1 MAVVTE
7 LVSQFSF
14 KGDLKPQENFNAN
27 LKQSVALLS
36 AVAVGFYGATGV
48 LFAFVAEA
56 TSAADAL
63 LDMNAETG
71 ISVESIQELG
81 FAAALSGSST
91 EAMTAS
97 LAGLA
102 KVSGDAARGLGKGKK
117 AFDELGISVKDS
129 SGNVKTADILFGEL
143 RDSFARLG
151 TDQATQKSIIA
162 ALGLDPSTLQ
172 LLNATS
178 EEVAVLVEK
187 SRALGIVTTEQAQA
201 AAEFQDSLDTAKFAV
216 SAISQ
221 QIAIGLAPTM
231 QRITDG
237 FVEFLIANKD
247 LIQDGLKYLGETLV
261 AVSGF
266 LNRMAPILG
275 VLAAAFGI
283 AQLAAGG
290 FAKIMGI
297 ILSPVV
303 LITVAIVALLLII
316 DDLMVALDGGESV
329 IADFF
334 MEFFGW
340 DIVPVLRGIVDAFKA
355 MFAQLLALAQPF
367 IDAFSQIFTAII
379 AAFNG
384 NWAIALQ
391 SLLDA
396 FNSVGTG
403 IKNIFM
409 GLFDFIGTAFGQI
422 LAGIKSAATSILPDW
437 AIELVSSGGSPEA
450 LGAPQGAEGIAAPL
464 PSGSGQDP
472 WDVPGMSPND
482 AVAMT
487 PAGNT
492 SVNNSQIK
500 QEIKIDIASSDPKQ
514 AGAAVDSALQDQL
527 KTAKTQ
533 VNRGGR

>member
-7 LVSQFSF
+7 LISQFSF

-27 LKQSVALLS
+27 LKMSVALLS
-36 AVAVGFYGATGV
+36 AVAVGIYGATGV
-48 LFAFVAEA
+48 LFAFVADA

-71 ISVESIQELG
+71 IAVESIQELG
-81 FAAALSGSST
+81 FAAAMSGSST

-117 AFDELGISVKDS
+117 AFEELGISVKDA
-129 SGNVKTADILFGEL
+129 SGNVKTADILFNEL

-231 QRITDG
+231 QKITDN

-266 LNRMAPILG
+266 MSRMAPILG
-275 VLAAAFGI
+275 VLAVAFGI

-290 FAKIMGI
+290 FAKIMAI
-297 ILSPVV
+297 IMSPVV
-303 LITVAIVALLLII
+303 LITVAIVAFLLIV
-316 DDLMVALDGGESV
+316 DDLITALNGGQSV

-340 DIVPVLRGIVDAFKA
+340 DIVPVLQGVVDAFKA
-355 MFAQLLALAQPF
+355 MFAQLLTLAQPF
-367 IDAFSQIFTAII
+367 FDAFGHLFDAVIELFKGNWAGALESLL
-379 AAFNG
+379 AAFNSAG
-384 NWAIALQ
+384 E
-391 SLLDA
+391 
-396 FNSVGTG
+396 G
-403 IKNIFM
+403 IKNIFLS
-409 GLFDFIGTAFGQI
+409 LFDFIGTAFGQI
-422 LAGIKSAATSILPDW
+422 LSGIKDSAMSILPDW
-437 AIELVSSGGSPEA
+437 AVDLISSGESP
-450 LGAPQGAEGIAAPL
+450 GASGGNAAPL
-464 PSGSGQDP
+464 PSGSGQDA

-492 SVNNSQIK
+492 SINNSQVK
-500 QEIKIDIASSDPKQ
+500 QDIKIDISSSDPKA
-514 AGAAVDSALQDQL
+514 AGAAVDNALQDQL